1 MSAAVHTLHVILA
14 GMWLGGVVF
23 TAAVVS
29 PALKE
34 MKWSEAERVWVR
46 STIGKRYAKVG
57 GLNLVLLA
65 VFAVLD
71 GAFGGFGVGLYA
83 EYTLLLLLFGLVA
96 AHGAYFGRR
105 LARLAE
111 AERETQNAGEARCL
125 AERRHSLQKLSSRIS
140 QLNPLFSMIV
150 MILANSY
157 DSCY

>member
-14 GMWLGGVVF
+14 GMWLGSVVF
-23 TAAVVS
+23 TTAVVS

-105 LARLAE
+105 LARSAE
-111 AERETQNAGEARCL
+111 AERETQNAGEARSL
-125 AERRHSLQKLSSRIS
+125 AERRHSLQKLSSRVS
-140 QLNPLFSMIV
+140 QLNLLVSFIV
-150 MILANSY
+150 MVLAING
-157 DSCY
+157 